1 MKIGTKVLMVV
12 LPLFVF
18 PLVLIGFTSYL
29 SAKSGITKIA
39 KEFLGYK
46 LTEMFK
52 YCRRQEDI
60 LTDTGLI
67 DDLQYRNLAM
77 RSAEDYAET
86 IRLSDTG
93 YFMAIT
99 SNGDIVFP
107 ESGVSN
113 VADQDFFLSI
123 IETKR
128 GLTNFS
134 FEGESRIGSYM
145 YFEPWDWYLLLSEL
159 EETFYLDAENIRMQV
174 AYTIGITLVFA
185 VGLILFFMKKLTK
198 PMGNVINTMKDIITT
213 NDLSKRVRIEY
224 DDEVGHLATW
234 FNRMVEDLELAYN
247 QIKQYAYKSIL
258 SQKSEEKVRHIF
270 QKYVPADIIDEV
282 LSSGG
287 ANLLVGKKQH
297 ATILFSDIRSF
308 TTISESLSAE
318 ELVTSLNTYFNI
330 MVSIIIEN
338 QGIIDKFIGDAIM
351 AVFGAP
357 VLHDDDP
364 VNAVKTGLKML
375 DSIKTFNRKQTA
387 SGRPPFKIGIGLNT
401 GEVVVGNI
409 GSNQKLD
416 YTCIGDA
423 VNLASRLE
431 GLTKIYGVPLIISEF
446 TYQGSRGNIKARE
459 IDSVR
464 VKGKNKPVKI
474 YEPYKDIS
482 PRQQEGYGLFG
493 QGISLYRRREFERAV
508 KLFVKSRDVM
518 GKDIPSS
525 IYIDRCDDLL
535 KDPPGVD
542 WDGVYTA
549 KSK

>member
-18 PLVLIGFTSYL
+18 PLLLIGFTSFL

-67 DDLQYRNLAM
+67 DDLEYRNLAM
-77 RSAEDYAET
+77 RSAEEYADT

-93 YFMAIT
+93 YFMAIN
-99 SNGDIVFP
+99 SKGDVVFP
-107 ESGVSN
+107 ESELTSVT
-113 VADQDFFLSI
+113 DRDFFTTMT
-123 IETKR
+123 ETKR
-128 GLTNFS
+128 GLINLTFK
-134 FEGESRIGSYM
+134 GESRIGSYM
-145 YFEPWDWYLLLSEL
+145 YFEPWDWYILLSEL
-159 EETFYLDAENIRMQV
+159 EETFYMDADNIKKQV

-198 PMGNVINTMKDIITT
+198 PMGNVINTMKEIITT

-224 DDEVGHLATW
+224 DDEIGHLATW

-282 LSSGG
+282 LKSGG

-308 TTISESLSAE
+308 TSISESLSAE
-318 ELVTSLNTYFNI
+318 ELVLSLNTYFNI
-330 MVSIIIEN
+330 MVSIIIEH
-338 QGIIDKFIGDAIM
+338 QGIIDKFIGDSIM

-375 DSIKTFNRKQTA
+375 DSLKNFNRKQTA
-387 SGRPPFKIGIGLNT
+387 SGRPPFRIGIGLNT

-409 GSNQKLD
+409 GSNQKLE

-431 GLTKIYGVPLIISEF
+431 GLTKMYGVPLIISEF
-446 TYQGSRGNIKARE
+446 TYRESKDTITARK

-474 YEPYKDIS
+474 YEPYKNITPS
-482 PRQQEGYGLFG
+482 QKEGYGYFDEG
-493 QGISLYRRREFERAV
+493 VNLYGRKDFNGAV
-508 KLFVKSRDVM
+508 KLFTQCRDTM
-518 GKDIPSS
+518 GKDTPSS
-525 IYIDRCDDLL
+525 IYIDRCEDLI
-535 KDPPGVD
+535 KDPPGKD

-549 KSK
+549 KTK